1 MKIVINSEF
10 GGFGLSDKAVE
21 YWAKLS
27 NRVLYK
33 HHDGS
38 FYGSIFTTIPE
49 CDYKELEDII
59 ADESAHPKTKLA
71 AKIARDAAFFWPR
84 DIPRDDLKLVEVV
97 EVLGSEANGF
107 SAVLKVVEI
116 PDNVDWQVMEYDGIE
131 WVAEKHRTW
140 S

>member
-1 MKIVINSEF
+1 MKVVINSEF

-27 NRVLYK
+27 NKTLYK
-33 HHDGS
+33 HHDDN
-38 FYGSIFTTIPE
+38 FYGSTFTTIPE
-49 CDYKELEDII
+49 LDYKELEAIV
-59 ADESAHPKTKLA
+59 ADESANAKTKLA
-71 AKIARDAAFFWPR
+71 AKIMRDSTFFWPR
-84 DIPRDDLKLVEVV
+84 DIPRNDPKLVEVV

-116 PDNVDWQVMEYDGIE
+116 PDDIEWDVMEYDGIE